1 MERSG
6 FILDEGY
13 HFNYY
18 TDSAGADFTT
28 DTGGDICLGFQ
39 MGDRWVYQSGDM
51 YRAPVITAS
60 YPDMVRYQFSPF
72 EGIRAEAWFVVHS
85 FTVALLDLQLEIEMG
100 PPLDITVLPFIRA
113 PASWFRTIK
122 KTAAVFRI
130 DTRERPVKRT
140 PN

>member
-60 YPDMVRYQFSPF
+60 YPDLVRSQFYPF
-72 EGIRAEAWFVVHS
+72 EGIRAEAWFVVHRS
-85 FTVALLDLQLEIEMG
+85 TVPMLALQLYTAMG
-100 PPLDITVLPFIRA
+100 HPMDIKVVPFIRA
-113 PASWFRTIK
+113 LESGFRNIN
-122 KTAAVFRI
+122 KT
-130 DTRERPVKRT
+130 D
-140 PN
+140 